1 MCYPASEAFQVR
13 EYLLHDG
20 TRPFAVWFLSLDA
33 AAASKVQVAVARLE
47 LGNLS
52 RVAWSRGIGE
62 VRIGWGPGL
71 RMYLAQ
77 DGPSLLL
84 LLGGGSKRRQQRE
97 TEAAVARW
105 EDYRRRR
112 ARGEH
117 GA

>member
-1 MCYPASEAFQVR
+1 MFQAW

-20 TRPFAVWFLSLDA
+20 ASPFAAWFLSLDTS
-33 AAASKVQVAVARLE
+33 AASKVQVAVARLE

-52 RVAWSRGIGE
+52 RVAWFRGIGE
-62 VRIGWGPGL
+62 VRIDWGPGL
-71 RMYLAQ
+71 RIYLAQ

-84 LLGGGSKRRQQRE
+84 RLGGGSKRRQQRDI
-97 TEAAVARW
+97 EAAVSRW

-112 ARGEH
+112 ARGED